1 MILAGHFMQTY
12 EIKNYHKGFEHDQAR
27 IGTEV
32 ARNWIWPYAYS
43 LEDLIRMHA
52 SPDTDPDTRQYCFLA
67 GEMVGYIVSE
77 ISRPQDDSA
86 LKANLDFPRMLPG
99 HEPASELLIEKAF
112 ETLKKKGVSR
122 ISGRVTT
129 MCPKDILLAEKEG
142 LSVYDWGY
150 KIYYSFNT
158 DRGKL
163 NIPYESVEEVDPE
176 KDLAECAEIAAK
188 WYKRPSTWCLT
199 HLQEWHN
206 AGIITHTC
214 IRKNGIIIAACMV
227 APNEIRTSTAAI
239 HYIYS
244 PEEQFLRPMLINV
257 VNKCVDYGVQYV
269 IADLINEH
277 RFYEPVYQELG
288 FAKVADWARCE
299 KELT

>member
-12 EIKNYHKGFEHDQAR
+12 EIINYQKGFEHDQAR

-52 SPDTDPDTRQYCFLA
+52 SPDFDPETRQYCFLA

-99 HEPASELLIEKAF
+99 HEQAAELLIEKAI
-112 ETLKKKGVSR
+112 ETLKKKGVTH

-129 MCPKDILLAEKEG
+129 MCPNDIRLAEKMG
-142 LSVYDWGY
+142 FCIYDWGY
-150 KIYYSFNT
+150 KVYYSYKT

-163 NIPYESVEEVDPE
+163 NIPFDPIEEVNPE
-176 KDLAECAEIAAK
+176 NDLDECAEIAAK
-188 WYKRPSTWCLT
+188 WYKRPSTWCLS

-206 AGIITHTC
+206 AGIITHLC
-214 IRKNGIIIAACMV
+214 IRKNGTMIAACMA
-227 APNEIRTSTAAI
+227 APNEIRPSTAAI

-244 PEEQFLRPMLINV
+244 PEEQFLKPMLINV
-257 VNKCVDYGVQYV
+257 VNKSVDYGVLNV
-269 IADLINEH
+269 IADLINEQSE
-277 RFYEPVYQELG
+277 YEHVYQNLG
-288 FAKVADWARCE
+288 FTKVADWARCE
-299 KELT
+299 KELE